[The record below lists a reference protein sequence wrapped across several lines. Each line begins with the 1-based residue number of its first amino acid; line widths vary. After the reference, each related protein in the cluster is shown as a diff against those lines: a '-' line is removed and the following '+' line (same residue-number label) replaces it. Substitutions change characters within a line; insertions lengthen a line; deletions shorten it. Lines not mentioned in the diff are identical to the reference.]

1 MSDVTVETTDATPKE
16 EVVDAVVPSEEPEAE
31 VVAKEE
37 IPRFGDDWKPVEGVR
52 THLHDWSM
60 DDQKWFGKG
69 DFGDKTLMDED
80 GVGGWSCDL
89 VNCYL
94 KVDPSVTSA
103 KDFVTMVRADALSG
117 KMTVEDIFNKY
128 CHGTYK

>member
-1 MSDVTVETTDATPKE
+1 MSDVTVQTTDATPKE
-16 EVVDAVVPSEEPEAE
+16 EVVDAVVPSEESEAE
-31 VVAKEE
+31 VDKE

-52 THLHDWSM
+52 TGPDDWSK
-60 DDQKWFGKG
+60 DDQKWFGLA

-80 GVGGWSCDL
+80 GVGEWGNDL
-89 VNCYL
+89 VNCVL
-94 KVDPSVTSA
+94 KVDPKVTSA
-103 KDFVTMVRADALSG
+103 ADFAKMVRADALSG

>member
-16 EVVDAVVPSEEPEAE
+16 EVVDADSEAKE
-31 VVAKEE
+31 VVAKQE
-37 IPRFGDDWKPVEGVR
+37 IPRFGDDWKPVEGTITR
-52 THLHDWSM
+52 PDEWSK
-60 DDQKWFGKG
+60 DDIQYFYTA

-80 GVGGWSCDL
+80 GVGEWAVDL
-89 VNCYL
+89 YNCSL

-117 KMTVEDIFNKY
+117 TMTVDDIFKKY
-128 CHGTYK
+128 CCD

>member
-16 EVVDAVVPSEEPEAE
+16 EVVDADSEAKE
-31 VVAKEE
+31 VVAEQE

-52 THLHDWSM
+52 THPHDWST
-60 DDQKWFGKG
+60 DDQKYFGSA

-80 GVGGWSCDL
+80 GVGEWSNDL

-103 KDFVTMVRADALSG
+103 RDFATMVRADALSG
-117 KMTVEDIFNKY
+117 TMTVDDIFKKY
-128 CHGTYK
+128 CCD

>member
-1 MSDVTVETTDATPKE
+1 MSDVTVETTDPTPKE
-16 EVVDAVVPSEEPEAE
+16 EVVDAEAE
-31 VVAKEE
+31 VEKE
-37 IPRFGDDWKPVEGVR
+37 IPRFGDDWKPVEGTITR
-52 THLHDWSM
+52 IHDWSM
-60 DDQKWFGKG
+60 DDQKWFGLG

-89 VNCYL
+89 VNCSL
-94 KVDPSVTSA
+94 KVDPKVTSA

-128 CHGTYK
+128 CHGNYK